1 MSNKYINRI
10 LKISFLI
17 IAVLFSS
24 LFFQFTS
31 LRDTSHSGIRVY
43 GFYQQPRDS
52 LDVIVMG
59 ASEVYVGYNAPM
71 AYSKYGFTSYPYAVA
86 GNRPSAWKTMI
97 REIQSTQK
105 PKLIAIEINGLC
117 YQKEEQFNDLASSHY
132 VIDQIPDWDR
142 KSQAIAEMGCED
154 SIAYYI
160 PIAKYK
166 NKIFK
171 KDGKQIN
178 TDFITMKLRGYSL
191 LKGNF
196 GVTGYFPA
204 KGKVL
209 DVSENENRRKMNVK
223 FEDELI
229 KFLEYCK
236 KNDIDNIL
244 FYKAVH
250 RITDINGFEKN
261 VEYANSAEDIIK
273 KYGYNVARFD
283 KVKYKDIDIDPDKDF
298 YNDGHLNYKGQQK
311 FTDYFSKYIVEN
323 YDIKPSNLN
332 YIDRQH
338 WEESVEYTKLYYKYA
353 EELTNEGKK
362 DPLSENKR
370 VIRKLKE
377 MKEKGQ

>member
-1 MSNKYINRI
+1 MCI
-10 LKISFLI
+10 
-17 IAVLFSS
+17 
-24 LFFQFTS
+24 
-31 LRDTSHSGIRVY
+31 RDR
-43 GFYQQPRDS
+43 
-52 LDVIVMG
+52 
-59 ASEVYVGYNAPM
+59 
-71 AYSKYGFTSYPYAVA
+71 
-86 GNRPSAWKTMI
+86 
-97 REIQSTQK
+97 
-105 PKLIAIEINGLC
+105 
-117 YQKEEQFNDLASSHY
+117 
-132 VIDQIPDWDR
+132 
-142 KSQAIAEMGCED
+142 AIAEMGCED

-283 KVKYKDIDIDPDKDF
+283 KMCIR
-298 YNDGHLNYKGQQK
+298 
-311 FTDYFSKYIVEN
+311 
-323 YDIKPSNLN
+323 
-332 YIDRQH
+332 DRRI
-338 WEESVEYTKLYYKYA
+338 T
-353 EELTNEGKK
+353 
-362 DPLSENKR
+362 
-370 VIRKLKE
+370 
-377 MKEKGQ
+377 